1 MSKID
6 IDEFRTV
13 LGVGTLY
20 PDSTLQQ
27 VADAAENLID
37 GMLDYNRSSIAMAII
52 ANNVATFYTADRHYL
67 SIGSAVT
74 VSGTDG
80 TFNGSYT
87 VLATGTTQAGVFYWT
102 ASKTASN
109 TEYIRYK
116 PYGTVIVTSQALIY
130 DSIPSVREAA
140 LAVAVEIFQQRTAP
154 GGSIQAID
162 FTPGPHRLGQALLS
176 RVRGLLAPYM
186 DMTGMVG

>member
-6 IDEFRTV
+6 IDELRSV

-20 PDSTLQQ
+20 PDATLQQ

-37 GMLDYNRSSIAMAII
+37 GLLDYNRSSIASAQIS
-52 ANNVATFYTADRHYL
+52 NNVATFWTADSHSFYTG
-67 SIGSAVT
+67 GSVAI
-74 VSGTDG
+74 SGTDA
-80 TFNGSYT
+80 TFNGTYT
-87 VLATGTTQAGVFYWT
+87 VINYGANWFT
-102 ASKTASN
+102 AAKTASD
-109 TEYIRYK
+109 TERIKYK
-116 PYGTVIVTSQALIY
+116 PYGSVVLDSQSQIY
-130 DSIPSVREAA
+130 DSIPSVREAT

-154 GGSIQAID
+154 GGTIQAVD

-186 DMTGMVG
+186 DMGGMVG

>member
-27 VADAAENLID
+27 IADAAEELID
-37 GMLDYNRSSIAMAII
+37 GLLDYNRSSITAAKIQF
-52 ANNVATFYTADRHYL
+52 NVATFWTADDHSFYPG
-67 SIGSAVT
+67 GSVV
-74 VSGTDG
+74 VSGTDA
-80 TFNGSYT
+80 TFNGTYT
-87 VLATGTTQAGVFYWT
+87 ITTCTYRWFQVAKV
-102 ASKTASN
+102 AAD
-109 TEYIRYK
+109 TETIKYK
-116 PYGTVIVTSQALIY
+116 PYGTVILGTQSQIY

-154 GGSIQAID
+154 GGTIQAID

-186 DMTGMVG
+186 DMGGMVG

>member
-37 GMLDYNRSSIAMAII
+37 GLLDYNRSSIASAQIT
-52 ANNVATFYTADRHYL
+52 NNVATYYTADSHSLYTG
-67 SIGSAVT
+67 GSVT
-74 VSGTDG
+74 VSGCDA
-80 TFNGSYT
+80 TFNGTYT
-87 VLATGTTQAGVFYWT
+87 ITNTGQMWFKVA
-102 ASKTASN
+102 KTASN
-109 TEYIRYK
+109 TELIRYK
-116 PYGTVIVTSQALIY
+116 PYGSVLLASQALIY
-130 DSIPSVREAA
+130 DSLPSVREAA

-154 GGSIQAID
+154 GGTIQAVD
-162 FTPGPHRLGQALLS
+162 FTPGPHRLGQALLT
-176 RVRGLLAPYM
+176 RVRGLLAPYL
-186 DMTGMVG
+186 DMGSMVG

>member
-20 PDSTLQQ
+20 PDTTLQQ
-27 VADAAENLID
+27 VADAAEALID
-37 GMLDYNRSSIAMAII
+37 GLLDYNRSSIASAAIS
-52 ANNVATFYTADRHYL
+52 NNVATFYTADSHTLY
-67 SIGSAVT
+67 IGASVT
-74 VSGTDG
+74 VSGCDA
-80 TFNGSYT
+80 TFNGTYT
-87 VLATGTTQAGVFYWT
+87 VTDTG
-102 ASKTASN
+102 SKWFKVAKTNADV
-109 TEYIRYK
+109 TERKYK
-116 PYGTVIVTSQALIY
+116 PYGSTILASQALIY
-130 DSIPSVREAA
+130 DSLASVREAT

-154 GGSIQAID
+154 GGTIQSVD

-186 DMTGMVG
+186 DMGSMVG

>member
-20 PDSTLQQ
+20 PDTTLQQ
-27 VADAAENLID
+27 VADAAEQLID
-37 GMLDYNRSSIAMAII
+37 GLLDYNRCSIASAQIS
-52 ANNVATFYTADRHYL
+52 NNVATYYTADSHTLY
-67 SIGSAVT
+67 IGASVT
-74 VSGTDG
+74 VSGCDA
-80 TFNGSYT
+80 TFNGTYSVT
-87 VLATGTTQAGVFYWT
+87 DKGDKWFKVA
-102 ASKTASN
+102 KTASD
-109 TEYIRYK
+109 TEIIKYK
-116 PYGTVIVTSQALIY
+116 PYGSTLLASQALIY
-130 DSIPSVREAA
+130 DSLASVREAT

-154 GGSIQAID
+154 GGTIQAID

-186 DMTGMVG
+186 DMGSMVG